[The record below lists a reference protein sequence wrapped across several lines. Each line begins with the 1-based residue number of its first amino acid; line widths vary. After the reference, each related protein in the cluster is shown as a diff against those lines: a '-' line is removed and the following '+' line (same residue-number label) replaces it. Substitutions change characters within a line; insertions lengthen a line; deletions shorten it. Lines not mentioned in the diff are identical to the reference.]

1 MDRENLLCID
11 FFRKFCRKIDAENVS
26 CIDLSTSLFY
36 VFFSVSHS
44 VKIILDD
51 FMIAKTIAS
60 EWY

>member
-1 MDRENLLCID
+1 MM
-11 FFRKFCRKIDAENVS
+11 KSSKIIFTECDTEKNTENVS

-44 VKIILDD
+44 VTIILDD